1 MQSEWAGKQCFC
13 QSWVFSIRWI
23 QDDMHRVYKIFDADE
38 PICRRSRFTP
48 FDSMHHNLHFE
59 YAMLLYVPQLHSI
72 LRAFFFVCSSCDV
85 KWYLKPGIN
94 MSCSWAENKSSRQWE
109 KTQQQH
115 RVKKNNGSNNDNIN
129 DDDDCSVRRRRASPP
144 SNIVCTLLA
153 FNTTN
158 TECVQSVLHGFVKC
172 FTPF

>member
-1 MQSEWAGKQCFC
+1 MNGLENNVFANREYSLFDGFKTICIVCTRFLMPTSLFAVVLALPHSTACITIYISNMQCFY
-13 QSWVFSIRWI
+13 
-23 QDDMHRVYKIFDADE
+23 MY
-38 PICRRSRFTP
+38 
-48 FDSMHHNLHFE
+48 HNSTAYSE
-59 YAMLLYVPQLHSI
+59 
-72 LRAFFFVCSSCDV
+72 RFFFVCSSCDV

-129 DDDDCSVRRRRASPP
+129 DCSVRRRRASPP